1 MKRSLISAVNRRSIL
16 SALGAG
22 LSSTFL
28 PSLSKR
34 ADAAAAPRR
43 IFFITS
49 THQVVPSHWR
59 MSLGRPEGQSWS
71 VPLSD
76 VPGGTFSP
84 VLNHFA
90 PLKDKVMFIDGMSQY
105 TGLVDG
111 FTNNHDVAASVLLT
125 GAGIE
130 KNNIKMVLGR
140 SVDQAIAD
148 ALATPGRLRSIELGT
163 HSYQGG
169 FVAAGREKK
178 LPTINATD
186 KAFSTLFSDLK
197 PSGPSSAAGGERE
210 KIVAARAETMGA
222 VKEQIA
228 AISPKLS
235 TSDRERLASHLD
247 LVSAYQSRLAA
258 GGASSCSSLP
268 TMGGTYKKNV
278 EDFNVEFGRL
288 VAHAFACDVTRV
300 ASLQMADFVPES
312 FGASGSV
319 HDAMAHNNG
328 NESGSGA
335 QNLKKYNLA
344 VAATVGRIAAEFSRL
359 GLLDSTLIVW
369 MSEHGLFVE
378 PHMLEEM
385 PVVVIGN
392 VGGHFKTGRYI
403 SVARTE
409 KSPRGKVVG
418 RPHNLFLVSLMQ
430 AMGLPDNFLNVKT
443 WYNTNVSGPL
453 PDLV

>member
-1 MKRSLISAVNRRSIL
+1 MSVDTIGVLIVDDHDLAR
-16 SALGAG
+16 AG
-22 LSSTFL
+22 LRGLLEDEPDVDVLGELESGFDVVAAYRTLAPTVVLMDLRMPAFDGIHATAALLREYPDAKVLIISSFGTQEDVF
-28 PSLSKR
+28 R
-34 ADAAAAPRR
+34 AHQSGARGYLLKESRR
-43 IFFITS
+43 PLILEA
-49 THQVVPSHWR
+49 VRRVA
-59 MSLGRPEGQSWS
+59 EGQ
-71 VPLSD
+71 
-76 VPGGTFSP
+76 
-84 VLNHFA
+84 
-90 PLKDKVMFIDGMSQY
+90 K
-105 TGLVDG
+105 
-111 FTNNHDVAASVLLT
+111 FTPP
-125 GAGIE
+125 
-130 KNNIKMVLGR
+130 
-140 SVDQAIAD
+140 
-148 ALATPGRLRSIELGT
+148 ALA
-163 HSYQGG
+163 
-169 FVAAGREKK
+169 
-178 LPTINATD
+178 
-186 KAFSTLFSDLK
+186 
-197 PSGPSSAAGGERE
+197 SAAGGERE

-378 PHMLEEM
+378 PHVLEEM

-409 KSPRGKVVG
+409 QNPRGKVVG

-453 PDLV
+453 PELV